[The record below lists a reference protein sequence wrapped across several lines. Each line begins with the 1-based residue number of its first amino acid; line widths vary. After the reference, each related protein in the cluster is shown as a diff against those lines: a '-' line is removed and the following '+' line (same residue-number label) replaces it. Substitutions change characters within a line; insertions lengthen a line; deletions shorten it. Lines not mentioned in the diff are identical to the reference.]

1 MKKMIENMAKIGII
15 ALMGA
20 LVFVGVREGQK
31 VADEHTRAL
40 NAHVLEHWSDPEF
53 KGHNCEYG
61 DFCTRS
67 YYDWLKERSK
77 K

>member
-1 MKKMIENMAKIGII
+1 MKKLIENVAKIGIL

-20 LVFVGVREGQK
+20 LVFIAAREGQK
-31 VADEHTRAL
+31 TADEHTRAL
-40 NAHVLEHWSDPEF
+40 NKHVLEHWSDPLAKE
-53 KGHNCEYG
+53 HNCEYG